1 MKLEI
6 CANSVQSA
14 VNAQEGGA
22 QRIELCCNLEEGG
35 LTPSAATIQLARK
48 WLAIEVFVLIRP
60 RIGNFCYSDIEF
72 ETMLKE
78 ILFCKDEGVDGV
90 VFGVLNKDGTIDL
103 ERNAILV
110 EAARPMQV
118 TFHRAFDCIPDASKG
133 LEQLI
138 QVKFDRV
145 LTSGQQV
152 TAMEGKALIQQ
163 FVQQAKDRI
172 TILPGSGLSANN
184 LKDFIAYTGVKEVHL
199 SAKMLVDRQE
209 TGLFAATSFETDV
222 AQVRKVS
229 KSLTSLL

>member
-14 VNAQEGGA
+14 LNAQEGGA
-22 QRIELCCNLEEGG
+22 QRIELCCNLEAGG
-35 LTPSAATIQLARK
+35 VTPSAATIQLARK

-60 RIGNFCYSDIEF
+60 RIGNFCYSDVEF

-78 ILFCKDEGVDGV
+78 ILFCREQEVDGV
-90 VFGVLNKDGTIDL
+90 VFGVLKEDGTIDVD
-103 ERNAILV
+103 RNAILV

-118 TFHRAFDCIPDASKG
+118 TFHRAFDCIPNASEG

-138 QVKFDRV
+138 QLNFDRV
-145 LTSGQQV
+145 LTSGQQA
-152 TAMEGKALIQQ
+152 TAISGKETIRQLIQQ
-163 FVQQAKDRI
+163 ASDRI
-172 TILPGSGLSANN
+172 VVLPGSGLNASNT
-184 LKDFIAYTGVKEVHL
+184 KDFIDYTGAKEVHL

-222 AQVRKVS
+222 AQVAAVVRR
-229 KSLTSLL
+229 L